1 MANVLKEHKIIDTQ
15 NRSLVKYVWISD
27 GTAESNTT
35 LIDVSALA
43 YSLNANSV
51 IMVGGADPKPSYKTT
66 IRRIYG
72 TVKAN
77 TYIALQWYGLNG
89 LANDEIVTINSG
101 NFDLRPDYPGHP
113 GTLPNPNVGDPAN
126 TNGDIV
132 FSVPTPNEG
141 DNFTLIFDIK
151 KDNHDYDA
159 GQTADPSAFN
169 RGVSAGPL

>member
-1 MANVLKEHKIIDTQ
+1 MANVLKEQNIFDTQ
-15 NRSLVKYVWISD
+15 NRALIKFVWISD
-27 GTAESNTT
+27 GTAEANTT

-43 YSLNANSV
+43 YSLNTNNK
-51 IMVGGADPKPSYKTT
+51 IMVSGTHPRSSYRTT

-77 TYIALQWYGLNG
+77 SSVVLKWQGTATSS
-89 LANDEIVTINSG
+89 LANDEIITINTG
-101 NFDLRPDYPGHP
+101 NIDLRPDLPGHP
-113 GTLPNPNVGDPAN
+113 GVLTNPNDLAN
-126 TNGDIV
+126 TNGDIL
-132 FSVPTPNEG
+132 FSVGGPVIG

-169 RGVSAGPL
+169 R

>member
-15 NRSLVKYVWISD
+15 NRALVKYVWISD
-27 GTAESNTT
+27 GTAEANTT
-35 LIDVSALA
+35 LIAVSSLA
-43 YSLNANSV
+43 YSFNANNQ
-51 IMVGGADPKPSYKTT
+51 IMVGGVHPKPTYKTT

-77 TYIALQWYGLNG
+77 TYVSLLWHGAGGLTN
-89 LANDEIVTINSG
+89 NEIVTINSG
-101 NFDLRPDYPGHP
+101 NIDLRPDYPGHP
-113 GTLPNPNVGDPAN
+113 GTLPNPNASDPAN
-126 TNGDIV
+126 TSGDVV
-132 FSVPTPNEG
+132 FSVPTPASG
-141 DNFTLIFDIK
+141 DNFTLILDIK